1 MRTSI
6 YLFSESEEFYLSVG
20 RKIRPFNDYDLG
32 SVISTKQ
39 NELHEKIDSFSNEI
53 IMANDIELLAE
64 NLYQEFFIEPVAIG
78 EEIVSQRTISQK
90 KIKKRIDPF
99 WADVKG
105 IEYIE
110 VDGIVACF
118 SFVFQGE
125 TDLFKCRASTFSWSG
140 YPEIYLDESTISF
153 YYEKPLEEM
162 QKEDAK
168 DTLLKELTRDLE
180 SIKSGVSYAN
190 KDVNLYNSSLKEK
203 CLTQLCKKKEK
214 VESYFEIAK
223 KFEIPIEKK
232 EYSTHHIPL
241 IRKIVP
247 VAEKYDRENY
257 YFLTDNDYNDILSA
271 IKHTASTYE
280 RTPLSYK
287 SLHEE
292 DFRNTLLASLN
303 ATYKGQVNG
312 ETFRHHGKTDICIE
326 QKNRS
331 AFVAECKMW
340 SGKGEIESAIYQL
353 DSYLTWRDCKTA
365 LIYFVRRKD
374 FFQVLESAKE
384 TVKNISGI
392 HEFKE
397 LDKNEY
403 DGLLFSKSNIGQRVR
418 IRIFLFNLYCD
429 N

>member
-1 MRTSI
+1 M
-6 YLFSESEEFYLSVG
+6 SVG
-20 RKIRPFNDYDLG
+20 RKIRPFSDYDLG

-39 NELHEKIDSFSNEI
+39 NELHEKIDSLPNEI

-64 NLYQEFFIEPVAIG
+64 NLYQEFFIEPVVIG
-78 EEIVSQRTISQK
+78 EEIVTKRKISQK

-110 VDGIVACF
+110 VDGVVACF
-118 SFVFQGE
+118 SYAFQGE
-125 TDLFKCRASTFSWSG
+125 MVLFKCRASTFSLSG
-140 YPEIYLDESTISF
+140 YPEIILDESMISF
-153 YYEKPLEEM
+153 IFEKPLEEM
-162 QKEDAK
+162 QQENAH
-168 DTLLKELTRDLE
+168 DTLLNELGRNLE
-180 SIKSGVSYAN
+180 SIKSGISFAN
-190 KDVNLYNSSLKEK
+190 KDINLYNSSLKEK

-214 VESYFEIAK
+214 VISYFEIAK

-241 IRKIVP
+241 VRKIVP
-247 VAEKYDRENY
+247 VAKKYDREDY
-257 YFLTDNDYNDILSA
+257 YYLTDNDYIDILSA

-312 ETFRHHGKTDICIE
+312 ETFRNHGKTDICIE
-326 QKNRS
+326 QKNRA

-365 LIYFVRRKD
+365 LIYFVRRKG

-403 DGLLFSKSNIGQRVR
+403 DCLLFSKSNIGQRVR